1 MGYGKESLAKDDSW
15 KGAHLYRTQ
24 NMFERDKNQPSII
37 IWSLGNEAGNGV
49 NFHATYDY
57 LKSVDK
63 TRPVQYEQAG
73 RDYNTDIQVPMYMRI
88 PAMVQYAESDP
99 QRPLIQCEYAHAM
112 GNSVGNLQDY
122 WDVIEK
128 YDALQGGFIWDWV
141 DQGLLTTNEQGEEF
155 WAYGG
160 DFGPDDV
167 PSDGNFCNNG
177 LVDPDRSPK
186 PHLQEVKKVYQY
198 IGFNASNVDNGNI
211 EIENKYA
218 FIPLSGFDFSWEVLE
233 DGTSVRKGK
242 TEQLDLKPGETK
254 VVSLYY
260 GLDKK
265 AGSEYFVNIYANT
278 KEVNNMVPAGHLVA
292 YEQFEIS
299 ITSAVASIDD
309 ITVQG
314 SNFSA
319 KFSKIDGN
327 LSQYTVNGK
336 DMLLQGLIPDFWR
349 APIDNDF
356 GNNLHKRSRV
366 WRIAGERRSDV
377 KVKAKK
383 AGNHIDVSVEMKLND
398 EEGNNIAEYQT
409 VYEVYDNGDIKVT
422 NSFAKTDSELP
433 EIVRM
438 GMNLQMPRSFDQMSW
453 YGRGPHE
460 SYWDRK
466 TSALIGKYSG
476 SVQDQ
481 FQAYLRPQ
489 ENGNK
494 TDVRWMSITD
504 NSGEGLLFVGQPLI
518 EASASHVLMEDLESP
533 DRTDGRQEEGVKP
546 VNRHTTDVKFRDL
559 TSVNI
564 DYKQMGVGG
573 DNSWGATT
581 HPEYRLT
588 ENAYSYSFMI
598 KPLVK

>member
-1 MGYGKESLAKDDSW
+1 M
-15 KGAHLYRTQ
+15 
-24 NMFERDKNQPSII
+24 
-37 IWSLGNEAGNGV
+37 
-49 NFHATYDY
+49 
-57 LKSVDK
+57 
-63 TRPVQYEQAG
+63 
-73 RDYNTDIQVPMYMRI
+73 
-88 PAMVQYAESDP
+88 
-99 QRPLIQCEYAHAM
+99 
-112 GNSVGNLQDY
+112 
-122 WDVIEK
+122 
-128 YDALQGGFIWDWV
+128 
-141 DQGLLTTNEQGEEF
+141 
-155 WAYGG
+155 
-160 DFGPDDV
+160 
-167 PSDGNFCNNG
+167 
-177 LVDPDRSPK
+177 
-186 PHLQEVKKVYQY
+186 
-198 IGFNASNVDNGNI
+198 
-211 EIENKYA
+211 
-218 FIPLSGFDFSWEVLE
+218 
-233 DGTSVRKGK
+233 
-242 TEQLDLKPGETK
+242 
-254 VVSLYY
+254 
-260 GLDKK
+260 
-265 AGSEYFVNIYANT
+265 
-278 KEVNNMVPAGHLVA
+278 VA

-299 ITSAVASIDD
+299 NTSAVASIKSTAKTKLKIVKGSDD